1 MVASAL
7 VIAHLGTAPR
17 PARAD
22 EPPRAPAPD
31 RVAFR
36 VQSSPHAGC
45 PGSDDIEASVLARTA
60 KARAAGEGDAA
71 WVFDIEFENEGGVI
85 TGRMTAVRDGQRTG
99 ERTVRGRS
107 CADVA
112 TALALT
118 VALSIDPRAKLL
130 PDTAPSASPAPV
142 SRPQGEGG
150 AAPAPAPAQ
159 ASATPAAKPPAHA
172 QVRLGGAAGLA
183 QVVSG
188 SVMPAVSVGGETVLP
203 WAGLLSP
210 SVRVSVSLASNTFA
224 PARDATFTWLSG
236 QVDLCPFRAQV
247 ASVVELRPCAAFQGG
262 VLRGRGLTAP
272 QPIEA
277 TRAWWSAGVSGRIV
291 ALISPRAGIEL
302 SGVVVVP
309 FRERDF
315 IFENPA
321 RTIAHTT
328 TPSWTSSLGAFVT
341 FP

>member
-1 MVASAL
+1 V
-7 VIAHLGTAPR
+7 
-17 PARAD
+17 
-22 EPPRAPAPD
+22 
-31 RVAFR
+31 
-36 VQSSPHAGC
+36 GC
-45 PGSDDIEASVLARTA
+45 PGSGDIEASVLARTA
-60 KARAAGEGDAA
+60 KARVAGEGDAA
-71 WVFDIEFENEGGVI
+71 WVFDIEFENEGAVV
-85 TGRMTAVRDGQRTG
+85 TGRMTAVRDSQRTG

-130 PDTAPSASPAPV
+130 PDTAESAAPAPV

-150 AAPAPAPAQ
+150 AAIAPAPVET
-159 ASATPAAKPPAHA
+159 SATAAAKPPARA
-172 QVRLGGAAGLA
+172 QVRLGGAAGVA

-188 SVMPAVSVGGETVLP
+188 SLMPAVSVGGETVFP

-210 SVRVSVSLASNTFA
+210 SVRVSVNLASNTFDT
-224 PARDATFTWLSG
+224 ARDATFTWLSG
-236 QVDLCPFRAQV
+236 QVDICPFRAQV
-247 ASVVELRPCAAFQGG
+247 ASVLELRPCAAVQGG
-262 VLRGRGLTAP
+262 VLRGRGVTAP
-272 QPIEA
+272 QAIEA
-277 TRAWWSAGVSGRIV
+277 TRAWWSAGVGGRIA
-291 ALISPRAGIEL
+291 ALISPRVGVEL
-302 SGVVVVP
+302 SVVAVVP

-315 IFENPA
+315 IFENPT